1 MSVQLYDPAL
11 VINNKQYYVKPN
23 TFSYIGGFGEVSVEA
38 LSGGG
43 GAITTAHSEDVSTK
57 VSHVKFTLD
66 LSRTTI
72 ENVEALK
79 NLIGLCVIT
88 VHEKDFQKV
97 FVNMSMT
104 NDPENAFKVNPEL
117 PVEFKGDPVI

>member
-1 MSVQLYDPAL
+1 MATLYDPTV
-11 VINNKQYYVKPN
+11 VINNRQYYFKPN
-23 TFSYIGGFGEVSVEA
+23 TFSYIGGLGETSVEA

-43 GAITTAHSEDVSTK
+43 GTITTAHSEDVSTK
-57 VSHVKFTLD
+57 VSHVKGMLD
-66 LSRTTI
+66 LNRTNI
-72 ENVEALK
+72 ENIEALK

-117 PVEFKGDPVI
+117 PVEFKGNPVI

>member
-1 MSVQLYDPAL
+1 MATLYDPTV
-11 VINNKQYYVKPN
+11 VINNRQYYFKPN
-23 TFSYIGGFGEVSVEA
+23 TFTYIAGLGETSVEA

-43 GAITTAHSEDVSTK
+43 GTVTTAHSEDVSTK
-57 VSHVKFTLD
+57 VSHVKGMID
-66 LSRTTI
+66 VNRTNI

-104 NDPENAFKVNPEL
+104 NDPENSFKVNPEM
-117 PVEFKGDPVI
+117 PVEFKGDPVL